1 MDYILLIFTAVLV
14 SNVALSQFLGICPFI
29 GVSKKLDS
37 ALGMGFA
44 VTFVMTIASALTF
57 VVYQYMLLPLDLGY
71 LRTIAFILVIAS
83 LVQLV
88 EMFIKKFSPTLYKA
102 LGVYLPLITTNCA
115 VLGIAIANITAGHTF
130 AMAVVNGCA
139 SGLGFALAISL
150 LAGIREKMKASDTP
164 DCFKGFPIALVIA
177 AIMSMAFS
185 AFQNMVF

>member
-1 MDYILLIFTAVLV
+1 MDYVLLIFTAVLV

-44 VTFVMTIASALTF
+44 VTFVLTIASALTY
-57 VVYQYMLLPLDLGY
+57 VVYEYMLLPLGLDY

-115 VLGIAIANITAGHTF
+115 VLGIAIQNITKNLNFG
-130 AMAVVNGCA
+130 MSVVNGCA
-139 SGLGFALAISL
+139 SGLGFALSIVL

-164 DCFKGFPIALVIA
+164 DCFKGFPIALVVA
-177 AIMSMAFS
+177 SIMSMAFA
-185 AFQNMVF
+185 AFQGIVF